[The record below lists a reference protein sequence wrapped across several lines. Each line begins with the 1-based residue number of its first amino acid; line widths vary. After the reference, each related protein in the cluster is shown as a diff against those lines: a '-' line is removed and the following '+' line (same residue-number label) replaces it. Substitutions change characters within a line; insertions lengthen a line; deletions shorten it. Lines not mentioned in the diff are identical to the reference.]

1 MRAVDQAMGDVAGY
15 AAGESSWRERC
26 VIALGLAWRARPAL
40 LAAQLAGALVMGA
53 TPVAVAWLTKQ
64 ILDELLGRQR
74 PIGWLLGQS
83 ALLAGLGLIAA
94 ALPHLFHYVDAEMGR
109 SVRLHSRDRLYA
121 ALSRLAGLS
130 RFENPV
136 FHDRIRLA
144 QQAGEMSP
152 QTILDASLGG
162 VRTAVTMLGFTGS
175 LLAVSPVMAAVVLAS
190 AVPVIAAE
198 LSLSA
203 RRSRMMWT
211 ISPHER
217 RQVFYSQLM
226 IDRTAAKEIRLF
238 GLADFIRSRMLGEL
252 RQVNAAQRR
261 LDRRVFHTQF
271 ALAALTAAVSGAGLV
286 WGILQARAGL
296 LTPGDVIVFIAA
308 VAGVQTGLSGLV
320 AELAGGHQALL
331 QFGHYLAILNAEPD
345 LTTPAH
351 PVPAPPLRG
360 TIELRDVWFRYD
372 PDKPWVLRGVDLQI
386 PAGSLL
392 ALVGVNGAGKSTL
405 VKLLCRLYE
414 PTRGS
419 ISWDGI
425 DIRHIPVAD
434 LRERIGTVFQDHM
447 NYDFTAADN
456 IGIGD
461 LPALHDRDKIRAAAA
476 SAEVDAT
483 IAALPHGYDTLLSRM
498 FFMSSDSDGSTTGM
512 TLSGGQWQR
521 IALARGLMRGR
532 RDLLILDEPSSGLDA
547 EAEHT
552 IHRRLV
558 EHRHG
563 TTSVIISHRLNGVR
577 MADRIAI
584 LDDGRITEQGTHD
597 ELMAYGGTYAR
608 LFRMQASGYD
618 TGHEPHPIP

>member
-1 MRAVDQAMGDVAGY
+1 MRALAED
-15 AAGESSWRERC
+15 ESGWRERC
-26 VIALGLAWRARPAL
+26 VTALGLAWRARPAL

-53 TPVAVAWLTKQ
+53 TPVAVAWLTKR
-64 ILDELLGRQR
+64 ILDELLGRQQ
-74 PIGWLLGQS
+74 PIGWLVGQS
-83 ALLAGLGLIAA
+83 ALLAGLGLVAA
-94 ALPHLFHYVDAEMGR
+94 ALPHLFQYVDAEMGR
-109 SVRLHSRDRLYA
+109 SIRLHSRDRLYA

-130 RFENPV
+130 RFENPA

-144 QQAGEMSP
+144 QQAGEISP
-152 QTILDASLGG
+152 QTMLDASLSG
-162 VRTAVTMLGFTGS
+162 VRTVVTMLGFTGS
-175 LLAVSPVMAAVVLAS
+175 LLAVSPVMAAVVLVS
-190 AVPVIAAE
+190 AVPVVAAE

-211 ISPHER
+211 VSPHER

-238 GLADFIRSRMLGEL
+238 GLADFVRSRMLNEL
-252 RQVNAAQRR
+252 RQVNTAQRR
-261 LDRRVFHTQF
+261 LDRRVCHTQF
-271 ALAALTAAVSGAGLV
+271 GLAALTATVAGVGLV

-320 AELAGGHQALL
+320 SQLASGHQALL
-331 QFGHYLAILNAEPD
+331 QFAHYLAVLNAEPD
-345 LTTPAH
+345 
-351 PVPAPPLRG
+351 VPAPALPAAAPSLRG
-360 TIELRDVWFRYD
+360 AIELRDVWFRYD
-372 PDKPWVLRGVDLQI
+372 PDKPWVLRGVSLRI

-419 ISWDGI
+419 ITWDGV
-425 DIRHIPVAD
+425 DLRHIHVAD

-461 LPALHDRDKIRAAAA
+461 LPALHDRDRIRTAATA
-476 SAEVDAT
+476 AEVDAT
-483 IAALPHGYDTLLSRM
+483 VTALPHGYDTLLSRM
-498 FFMSSDSDGSTTGM
+498 FFMNSDSGDTTTGV

-552 IHRRLV
+552 IHRRLA

-563 TTSVIISHRLNGVR
+563 TTSVIITHRLNGVR
-577 MADRIAI
+577 MADHIAV
-584 LDDGRITEQGTHD
+584 LDDGRITERGTHE
-597 ELMAYGGTYAR
+597 ELMAYDGTYAR
-608 LFRMQASGYD
+608 LFRMQASGYQPD
-618 TGHEPHPIP
+618 PIP

>member
-1 MRAVDQAMGDVAGY
+1 MT
-15 AAGESSWRERC
+15 
-26 VIALGLAWRARPAL
+26 ALGLAWQARPVL
-40 LAAQLAGALVMGA
+40 LAAQLAGALITGA
-53 TPVAVAWLTKQ
+53 TPVALAWLTKQ
-64 ILDELLGRQR
+64 ILDELLGQQR
-74 PIGWLLGQS
+74 PIGWLVGQG

-94 ALPHLFHYVDAEMGR
+94 AIPHLLHYVDAEMGR
-109 SVRLHSRDRLYA
+109 SVRLYSQDRLYA
-121 ALSRLAGLS
+121 ALSRLDGLS
-130 RFENPV
+130 RFEDPV

-152 QTILDASLGG
+152 PMILDATLGG
-162 VRTAVTMLGFTGS
+162 VRTVVIVLGFSGS
-175 LLAVSPVMAAVVLAS
+175 LLAASPAMTAMLLVSAIPVV
-190 AVPVIAAE
+190 AAE
-198 LSLSA
+198 LSLSNS
-203 RRSRMMWT
+203 RGRMMWT

-226 IDRTAAKEIRLF
+226 TDRTAAKEVRLF
-238 GLADFIRSRMLGEL
+238 GLADFIRTRMLSEL

-261 LDRRVFHTQF
+261 LDRRVFRTQF
-271 ALAALTAAVSGAGLV
+271 ALTALTSAVAGTGLV
-286 WGILQARAGL
+286 WGIVQARAGL
-296 LTPGDVIVFIAA
+296 LAPGDLIVFIAA

-320 AELAGGHQALL
+320 TQLASGHQALL
-331 QFGHYLAILNAEPD
+331 LFSHYLAILNAEPD
-345 LTTPAH
+345 LPTPAH
-351 PVPAPPLRG
+351 PVPASPLHSA
-360 TIELRDVWFRYD
+360 IKLRDVWFRYD
-372 PDKPWVLRGVDLQI
+372 LDKPWVLRGVNLEI

-419 ISWDGI
+419 ISWDGV
-425 DIRHIPVAD
+425 DIRDIPVAD
-434 LRERIGTVFQDHM
+434 LRGRIGTVFQDHM

-461 LPALHDRDKIRAAAA
+461 LPSLHNLDRIRVAAV
-476 SAEVDAT
+476 SAEVHAT
-483 IAALPHGYDTLLSRM
+483 IAALPHGYETLLSRM
-498 FFMSSDSDGSTTGM
+498 FFMGSDSNSSATGM

-552 IHRRLV
+552 IHQRLV
-558 EHRHG
+558 ELRHG

-584 LDDGRITEQGTHD
+584 LDDGCITEHGTHD
-597 ELMAYGGTYAR
+597 ELMERDGSYAR

-618 TGHEPHPIP
+618 TGHEPLPTP